1 MKYLYYLLSLV
12 LLSVFSACSSRKEIS
27 FVNQWDTL
35 RVLKNP
41 HKGWYHHLLDNGT
54 ELYRI
59 RNDSVFASFPGMD
72 HLYLRLAW
80 SYLEPEEGK
89 YDWHYIDDVVAKYVP
104 KGYNIAFRITSK
116 ETGTYPGSVGQEVK
130 GIEYATPCWVQK
142 AGAKGKV
149 AERRGIRS
157 WVPKWDDPVYLEKLD
172 QFCHAFA
179 ERYDGQPWVS
189 YVDIGS
195 IGEWGEGHTDFSTK
209 IPPTVGEVKAN
220 MNVYLKNFKNSQ
232 LVCNDDLLFYEKSE
246 TDVKTLFDYAVANG
260 MTFRDDSP
268 LVDWY
273 LQSNLKTWSVCHPQ
287 IYDPMY
293 LKKPIIFELEHYRIV
308 KEKGNWSGK
317 NGADK
322 IDKFGFSGAEI
333 MRKAIETMHATYIGY
348 HGYAEDWLSENPGLT
363 EELANHSGYWY
374 FPVRAN
380 IPSTFKQG
388 ENSLSFEWLN
398 KGVAPAY
405 TAYELVLRLESENPE
420 KSFDVPP
427 VNSGNLNWLPGIIQK
442 EDYMVKLPA
451 EAAKGDYI
459 LKFMLV
465 DKSENNRPVIIGLK
479 QSLTD
484 RNGFIKLG
492 NILLK

>member
-1 MKYLYYLLSLV
+1 
-12 LLSVFSACSSRKEIS
+12 
-27 FVNQWDTL
+27 
-35 RVLKNP
+35 
-41 HKGWYHHLLDNGT
+41 
-54 ELYRI
+54 
-59 RNDSVFASFPGMD
+59 
-72 HLYLRLAW
+72 
-80 SYLEPEEGK
+80 
-89 YDWHYIDDVVAKYVP
+89 
-104 KGYNIAFRITSK
+104 
-116 ETGTYPGSVGQEVK
+116 
-130 GIEYATPCWVQK
+130 
-142 AGAKGKV
+142 
-149 AERRGIRS
+149 
-157 WVPKWDDPVYLEKLD
+157 
-172 QFCHAFA
+172 
-179 ERYDGQPWVS
+179 
-189 YVDIGS
+189 
-195 IGEWGEGHTDFSTK
+195 
-209 IPPTVGEVKAN
+209 
-220 MNVYLKNFKNSQ
+220 
-232 LVCNDDLLFYEKSE
+232 
-246 TDVKTLFDYAVANG
+246 
-260 MTFRDDSP
+260 
-268 LVDWY
+268 
-273 LQSNLKTWSVCHPQ
+273 
-287 IYDPMY
+287 
-293 LKKPIIFELEHYRIV
+293 
-308 KEKGNWSGK
+308 
-317 NGADK
+317 
-322 IDKFGFSGAEI
+322 
-333 MRKAIETMHATYIGY
+333 MHATYIGY